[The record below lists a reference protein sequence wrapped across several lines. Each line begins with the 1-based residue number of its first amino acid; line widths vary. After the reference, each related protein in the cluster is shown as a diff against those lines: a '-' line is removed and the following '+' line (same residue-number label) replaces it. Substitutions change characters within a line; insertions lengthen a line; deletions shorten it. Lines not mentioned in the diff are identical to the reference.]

1 MYNSEKYIG
10 ECLTSLANQTFQN
23 FDVIVVDDCSTDNSR
38 KVVQSFSE
46 TFSGRLKL
54 KKMSKNSG
62 CPGLPRNTALDM
74 ARGKYIYFLDSDD
87 LLTETAIEELY
98 NVAEKFDADVVHIEK
113 YFAFLNEAGKESSQL
128 SVRDG

>member
-1 MYNSEKYIG
+1 MTIIKSPPRQPARLTYSISVIIPMYNMEKYIG
-10 ECLTSLANQTFQN
+10 ECLTSLANQTFQD

-38 KVVQSFSE
+38 KFVQGFLE

-62 CPGLPRNTALDM
+62 YPGLPRNTALDM

-87 LLTETAIEELY
+87 LL
-98 NVAEKFDADVVHIEK
+98 
-113 YFAFLNEAGKESSQL
+113 KEISAL
-128 SVRDG
+128 SRTQMIS